1 MCNATGGGCEPAA
14 RAVTTNVTDDGSL
27 YGSSEA
33 LALKPGTRYYSTVA
47 ATGCGGVTARSRSET
62 GVVCDE
68 SPPVVLGLP
77 TIRSVGDTAALPL
90 PGRAVVKWAGV
101 FSDDESGVRSYE
113 VCVAPAGGSCRQW
126 QSAGSNSEAEVSVD
140 VSGGFA
146 SGQQV
151 VAVVRA
157 TNRAGHASE
166 VSSNVISLDGE
177 PPELLSMGVEGLLDD
192 TATALDQCL
201 LSGDGAVRVTWRK
214 GAAVDT
220 TLSHFTVQAFD
231 ATTYLPATAEVVVDG
246 HTGEGLCPGVCTQNV
261 FNGQPEP
268 CYADPACLDENNA
281 GYNGGL
287 GCNAGGKG
295 QLCRFCGF
303 TNQAGEVYPACPTTD
318 AAFVDVFAAEGTR
331 LRFVVGAVDSAGL
344 RAERSLVCL
353 VDRSP
358 PAAGYVTV
366 PSGFTLGADTYAHD
380 VAAPLKMCFNGFIDM
395 HAGVKTIEY
404 EVLMRNM
411 TAARRLSEGGDC
423 EGVAISRRVVD
434 VALAGYCVNA

>member
-1 MCNATGGGCEPAA
+1 M
-14 RAVTTNVTDDGSL
+14 
-27 YGSSEA
+27 
-33 LALKPGTRYYSTVA
+33 
-47 ATGCGGVTARSRSET
+47 
-62 GVVCDE
+62 
-68 SPPVVLGLP
+68 
-77 TIRSVGDTAALPL
+77 
-90 PGRAVVKWAGV
+90 
-101 FSDDESGVRSYE
+101 
-113 VCVAPAGGSCRQW
+113 
-126 QSAGSNSEAEVSVD
+126 SVD

-287 GCNAGGKG
+287 GCNAGGKVFFKRALFG
-295 QLCRFCGF
+295 QRDF
-303 TNQAGEVYPACPTTD
+303 AEPA
-318 AAFVDVFAAEGTR
+318 R
-331 LRFVVGAVDSAGL
+331 I
-344 RAERSLVCL
+344 RS
-353 VDRSP
+353 
-358 PAAGYVTV
+358 
-366 PSGFTLGADTYAHD
+366 FH
-380 VAAPLKMCFNGFIDM
+380 
-395 HAGVKTIEY
+395 
-404 EVLMRNM
+404 
-411 TAARRLSEGGDC
+411 
-423 EGVAISRRVVD
+423 
-434 VALAGYCVNA
+434 

>member
-1 MCNATGGGCEPAA
+1 M
-14 RAVTTNVTDDGSL
+14 
-27 YGSSEA
+27 
-33 LALKPGTRYYSTVA
+33 
-47 ATGCGGVTARSRSET
+47 
-62 GVVCDE
+62 
-68 SPPVVLGLP
+68 
-77 TIRSVGDTAALPL
+77 
-90 PGRAVVKWAGV
+90 
-101 FSDDESGVRSYE
+101 
-113 VCVAPAGGSCRQW
+113 
-126 QSAGSNSEAEVSVD
+126 
-140 VSGGFA
+140 
-146 SGQQV
+146 
-151 VAVVRA
+151 RA

-177 PPELLSMGVEGLLDD
+177 PPELLNMGVEGLLDD
-192 TATALDQCL
+192 TTALDQCL

-295 QLCRFCGF
+295 QLYRFCGF
-303 TNQAGEVYPACPTTD
+303 ANQAGEVYPACPTTD

-331 LRFVVGAVDSAGL
+331 LRFVVGAVDSAGAASRALARL
-344 RAERSLVCL
+344 RRR
-353 VDRSP
+353 RSP
-358 PAAGYVTV
+358 LAAGYVVV
-366 PSGFTLGADTYAHD
+366 PSGFTLGADSYAHD

-404 EVLMRNM
+404 EVLIRNM
-411 TAARRLSEGGDC
+411 TAGRRLSEDGDC

-434 VALAGYCVNA
+434 VALAGHCVNASLTLLHGHEVHGALSPSTRRGTARAGRDVGGRRRHAARGAWPRRARLRPERRAPAVGVLRTPLVRLLRPSDVHLLPRDLRSLPRGRDGCLRTASLV